1 MNEVKFVFPCKLA
14 CAFRVLQVKMSQ
26 GFGSGTVHQKKKL
39 CGGYGF
45 LIFFF

>member
-26 GFGSGTVHQKKKL
+26 GFGSGTVHQKRN
-39 CGGYGF
+39 CVVGMGF
-45 LIFFF
+45 